1 MSLLLLGAGRS
12 FAAEAPAPAAKPG
25 APAAAKAAPAKVE
38 KSSAPAAALEP
49 QTIAEVYNGLSVR
62 DPFISVLGG
71 GAAAPATDS
80 GEPVKPNIHNMQLR
94 GILSGA
100 KTKFAMLEDASAGTR
115 FVLKEDGKLYDAR
128 GKAVDGITGSI
139 KSSSMT
145 VLTTS
150 ADGDVQTLKLGE
162 QKQ

>member
-62 DPFISVLGG
+62 DPFISVLGTNPRFHSPDDRWPYAVDLEK
-71 GAAAPATDS
+71 AAAIAAAFV
-80 GEPVKPNIHNMQLR
+80 EVAAQL
-94 GILSGA
+94 
-100 KTKFAMLEDASAGTR
+100 AS
-115 FVLKEDGKLYDAR
+115 
-128 GKAVDGITGSI
+128 
-139 KSSSMT
+139 
-145 VLTTS
+145 
-150 ADGDVQTLKLGE
+150 
-162 QKQ
+162 